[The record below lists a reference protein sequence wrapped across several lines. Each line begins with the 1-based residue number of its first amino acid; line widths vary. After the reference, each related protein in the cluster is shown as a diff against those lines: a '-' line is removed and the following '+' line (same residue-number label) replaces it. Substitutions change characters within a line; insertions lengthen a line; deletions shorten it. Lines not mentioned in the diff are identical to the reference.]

1 VREHL
6 ALGFSIPH
14 RPLDRRMAYRYLR
27 ATEPWPAASVV
38 LSVADRMATRGP
50 SSRLRHLRRHSETAD
65 ELLGLIAQLRA
76 DHAPPLMR
84 GDEIAEATGAR
95 AAEIKR
101 LVDMLAEEQ
110 AAGTVATR
118 KEALAYVREQVR

>member
-1 VREHL
+1 MSGSTRCT
-6 ALGFSIPH
+6 SW
-14 RPLDRRMAYRYLR
+14 RRWRISPITLSTTCPGTR
-27 ATEPWPAASVV
+27 RWSV
-38 LSVADRMATRGP
+38 P

-76 DHAPPLMR
+76 GHAPPLLR

-95 AAEIKR
+95 GAEIKR

-110 AAGTVATR
+110 AAGSVATR

>member
-1 VREHL
+1 
-6 ALGFSIPH
+6 
-14 RPLDRRMAYRYLR
+14 
-27 ATEPWPAASVV
+27 
-38 LSVADRMATRGP
+38 MATRGP

-76 DHAPPLMR
+76 DQAPPLMR
-84 GDEIAEATGAR
+84 GDEIAEATGAQG
-95 AAEIKR
+95 AEIKR

-118 KEALAYVREQVR
+118 EEALAYVREQVR